1 MHSGIR
7 ALSFSVAVAVAAGAV
22 TAAQAATYY
31 TTRIE
36 ILVAA
41 PIARMWDYLSDFCSF
56 VNQGGQFSTCTTGS
70 GGVGSIRLSADGTQ
84 DLVVAAGPFNYA
96 FERIAGPLAEADYH
110 FALHLEEIDPL
121 QSRIV
126 VTLIWDEDGIPE
138 AQRDLIRLREVQ
150 GLEGPLQDAK
160 LVAEAS

>member
-1 MHSGIR
+1 MKARSLLLSAWI
-7 ALSFSVAVAVAAGAV
+7 ALAAAAGPAE
-22 TAAQAATYY
+22 AATYY
-31 TTRIE
+31 STRIE
-36 ILVAA
+36 VTVAA
-41 PIARMWDYLSDFCSF
+41 DIARTWDFLSDFCSF
-56 VNQGGQFSTCTTGS
+56 VNQGGQASTCTNGN

-84 DLVVAAGPFNYA
+84 DLVVATAVYGYA

-110 FALHLEEIDPL
+110 FALHVEEIDPL

-126 VTLIWDEDGIPE
+126 VTLIWNEEGIPE
-138 AQRDLIRLREVQ
+138 AERGLVRLREVQ

>member
-1 MHSGIR
+1 MTELLLGGPFTGSRIMTYRTKAGSLFLGAAI
-7 ALSFSVAVAVAAGAV
+7 ALAAAAGPAE
-22 TAAQAATYY
+22 AATYY
-31 TTRIE
+31 TNRIE
-36 ILVAA
+36 IVVAA

-56 VNQGGQFSTCTTGS
+56 VNQGGQVSTCTTGS

-84 DLVVAAGPFNYA
+84 DLVIAAGPFNYA

-138 AQRDLIRLREVQ
+138 AQRELIRLRN
-150 GLEGPLQDAK
+150 
-160 LVAEAS
+160 SI